1 MERREDKFLLG
12 LVEQDH
18 LDGSYIFAVG
28 WNGHILVIS
37 ALDGDRFISW
47 LKMGLQFGL
56 PPVHLIY
63 LLAASAAAR

>member
-1 MERREDKFLLG
+1 
-12 LVEQDH
+12 
-18 LDGSYIFAVG
+18 
-28 WNGHILVIS
+28 
-37 ALDGDRFISW
+37 